1 MNLGRQ
7 IYSLLKRHAMVFVK
21 GLGTF
26 KRIRTSASF
35 DAKRKVV
42 LPPLSYIEFEHE
54 VQEGYDFALYIQQ
67 SQHLEK
73 SEAETLIQREIEILI
88 DSINTDGQATLEEL
102 GQLVSYGHSY
112 IFKPFDLSGFQFLP
126 IEDPYVKDVDELD
139 NLAVN
144 NEIDNTSVESFPEEI
159 SPISEKDK
167 KILQEV
173 HQIDNSSSV
182 KAPAYTTNTPY
193 AEHNNYFEDEKP
205 RRNNTLVYVL
215 IAALA
220 LITLGGIYY
229 YSIITKKLDNVDQY
243 LTEFGID
250 TIDQDGDTLSTVID
264 TNSITPIDSTTLL
277 ANDSLVTQL
286 EEPAPKVVEP
296 INHKFAIVV
305 GTHPKFAQAEA
316 EAAEYHKKGFKH
328 VRALPSNLEKNR
340 KKVIWDTY
348 PTKELRDS
356 ALRYVQKNVKS
367 DAWPTVL

>member
-35 DAKRKVV
+35 DAQRKVV
-42 LPPLSYIEFEHE
+42 LPPLGYIEFEYE

-67 SQHLEK
+67 SEHVDK
-73 SEAETLIQREIEILI
+73 SEAEILVQKEIEILI

-126 IEDPYVKDVDELD
+126 IEDPYVKQVDELD
-139 NLAVN
+139 NLADDTEIN
-144 NEIDNTSVESFPEEI
+144 NSSVELVPEEI
-159 SPISEKDK
+159 TQISEREKG
-167 KILQEV
+167 ILEEV
-173 HQIDNSSSV
+173 NQIDNSSQV
-182 KAPAYTTNTPY
+182 KTPPY
-193 AEHNNYFEDEKP
+193 ATNVLNTEQLYNDVEEETPK
-205 RRNNTLVYVL
+205 RKNTLAYVM

-229 YSIITKKLDNVDQY
+229 YSILAKKLDNVDQFLGEIESTDNESDPFY
-243 LTEFGID
+243 TEID
-250 TIDQDGDTLSTVID
+250 SSTLA
-264 TNSITPIDSTTLL
+264 PIDSTALL
-277 ANDSLVTQL
+277 ANDSLVNPPQEETPPIV
-286 EEPAPKVVEP
+286 EEPK
-296 INHKFAIVV
+296 NYKFTIVV
-305 GTHPKFAQAEA
+305 GTHPKFEQAEA
-316 EAAEYHKKGFKH
+316 EAAEYQQKGFKH
-328 VRALPSNLEKNR
+328 VRAVPSNLAKNR
-340 KKVIWDTY
+340 KRVIWDTY

-367 DAWPTVL
+367 DAWPALL